1 MATLLIRGGRGV
13 EVTAEVADCPQSLIL
28 GQVANGLA
36 VRMAVLWLTCGPR
49 PGPAEAAGILE
60 GRLS

>member
-1 MATLLIRGGRGV
+1 V
-13 EVTAEVADCPQSLIL
+13 EVSAEVADCPQSLIL

-49 PGPAEAAGILE
+49 GVATAAATRIV
-60 GRLS
+60 

>member
-1 MATLLIRGGRGV
+1 V
-13 EVTAEVADCPQSLIL
+13 EVSAEVADCPQSLIL

-49 PGPAEAAGILE
+49 HAGGRPAGDGLPPAT
-60 GRLS
+60 RMS